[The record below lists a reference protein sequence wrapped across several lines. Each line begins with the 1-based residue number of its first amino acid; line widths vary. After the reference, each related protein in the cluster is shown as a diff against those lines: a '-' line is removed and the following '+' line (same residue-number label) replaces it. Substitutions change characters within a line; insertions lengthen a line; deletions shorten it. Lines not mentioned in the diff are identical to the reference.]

1 MHKTS
6 CVSQFGASAFT
17 TFGLVRISGL
27 WLRLLPVLFVLSLAC
42 APAAVLKIE
51 LPHETA
57 SFKPGFGSDLAN
69 GQCLTCHS
77 VEYVMMQPPEPQPF
91 WEAEVKKMQE
101 KYGAQIPQEQVAA
114 IVSYLTRNYGA
125 QPHGTAP
132 VAVPAPAPQP
142 VLNTESLDGQAL
154 ATKYGCLGC
163 HTVNAKLVGP
173 AYKDVA
179 AKYEHDP
186 DKFLKIAEQIHQG
199 GSGKWGSVL
208 MPPFP
213 AMNEPETRALA
224 DWILSQ
230 K

>member
-1 MHKTS
+1 MSKTPRS
-6 CVSQFGASAFT
+6 SQFRGSEFAEVGFVGIG
-17 TFGLVRISGL
+17 GLG
-27 WLRLLPVLFVLSLAC
+27 LRLGTILFMLSLAS

-51 LPHETA
+51 LPRETA
-57 SFKPGFGSDLAN
+57 SFKPGSGSDLAN

-77 VEYVMMQPPEPQPF
+77 VEYVMMQPPEPQRF

-101 KYGAQIPQEQVAA
+101 KYGAQIPQEQVAT

-125 QPHGTAP
+125 QPHSTAP

-186 DKFLKIAEQIHQG
+186 DKFGKIAQQIHQG

-213 AMNEPETRALA
+213 AMSEPETRALA